1 MDRRSLSFKHAI
13 EVSYLKSLYEK
24 PKSILVG
31 ASLQVVAVML
41 AYLETG
47 SVTYPALAVLIFA
60 FALFR
65 YLAAV
70 RFHHE
75 DVEVKTERDILYWE
89 RLNFHGV
96 APASMFIGL
105 FAFLGIYYAPG
116 NYAALAGTMVVCC
129 TSATIVGKYYGS
141 RALVSSLM
149 VLISLPLIS
158 ALAFVGNY
166 YYFALAILAVPFS
179 MVVTSLAAGIRN
191 LLFEAATK
199 GAEAEELAD
208 RFTLALNNMPHGLV
222 MVNNQSRVMIMNDR
236 GRELLGFSPD
246 VDINDRPIKTL
257 VRAASYKSSQGDR
270 NVEGDPLGAFDALLN
285 GDAKERVTIETS
297 DDRILEFSHK
307 HEENGGAVLIFED
320 VTDRIKA
327 DERIRFMACY
337 DDLTGLCNRA
347 YFKDLAHAAF
357 ADGVETSSF
366 GLFIL
371 DVDHFKTVND
381 SYGHHAGDALLVE
394 IANRLNQ
401 FKSEGITI
409 SRLAGDEFVIL
420 HANMKDENDA
430 RYFASRIC
438 QMLNGDYWLI
448 GERVSISIS
457 LGFVYDRG
465 ENIHLQTQMVRAD
478 LALYACK
485 EDLDT
490 GFVQFEQS
498 MDEKYHH
505 RQRLKNDLQ
514 FALANNGLNVIYQPV
529 IDVET
534 QRIVACEALSRWHH
548 AELGPI
554 SPGEYIPLAEE
565 TGLITEITKSVLRQS
580 CLDCATWSDDLS
592 VSVNL
597 SAIDFQSPDLI
608 NHIRAA
614 LDESGL
620 DPSRLEVEVTET
632 AALADADETNSV
644 LKQLRALGLS
654 IALDDFGTGYSG
666 LSYLHSL
673 PLDRMK
679 IDRSFVIDVE
689 TDQRSV
695 SLLRGVL
702 TLAEELD
709 LKVTVEGVETV
720 EGLEIIVSSGKVGR
734 IQGFVFGA
742 HLPGSAIAEFGAR
755 KVIAGQTIG
764 AIC

>member
-1 MDRRSLSFKHAI
+1 MDRRSDSFKHAI

-31 ASLQVVAVML
+31 ASLQVTAVML
-41 AYLETG
+41 AFVETK
-47 SVTYPALAVLIFA
+47 SLTYPVLAILMFSFA
-60 FALFR
+60 IFR
-65 YLAAV
+65 YFAAI
-70 RFHHE
+70 RFHHI
-75 DVEVKTERDILYWE
+75 DVELKTENDLRYWE

-96 APASMFIGL
+96 APACLFVGI
-105 FAFLGIYYAPG
+105 FAFLGIYFAPG
-116 NYAALAGTMVVCC
+116 EYAALAGTMVVCC

-141 RALVSSLM
+141 KQLVSTLM
-149 VLISLPLIS
+149 LLISLPLIS
-158 ALAFVGNY
+158 ALAFVGHY
-166 YYFALAILAVPFS
+166 YHFALAILAVPFTL
-179 MVVTSLAAGIRN
+179 VVTSLATGIRN
-191 LLFEAATK
+191 LLFAAATK
-199 GAEAEELAD
+199 GAEAEESAD

-222 MVNNQSRVMIMNDR
+222 MVNNQNRVMIMNDR
-236 GRELLGFSPD
+236 GRELLGFSPE

-257 VRAASYKSSQGDR
+257 VRAATFQSSQGDR
-270 NVEGDPLGAFDALLN
+270 NLEGDPLAPFDALLN
-285 GDAKERVTIETS
+285 GETKGRVTVETS
-297 DDRILEFSHK
+297 AQRILEFTHK
-307 HEENGGAVLIFED
+307 HEANGGAVLIFED
-320 VTDRIKA
+320 VTDRIQA
-327 DERIRFMACY
+327 DERIRFMACF

-347 YFKDLAHAAF
+347 HFKDLAHSAF

-366 GLFIL
+366 GLFVL

-401 FKSEGITI
+401 FKGDGVTI

-420 HANMKDENDA
+420 HADMKDENDA

-448 GERVSISIS
+448 GERVSITIS

-485 EDLDT
+485 GDVES

-514 FALANNGLNVIYQPV
+514 FALANNALTVMYQPV

-554 SPGEYIPLAEE
+554 SPGDYIPLAEE
-565 TGLITEITKSVLRQS
+565 TGLITEITKSVLRRA

-597 SAIDFQSPDLI
+597 SAIDFQSPSLI
-608 NHIRAA
+608 SNIRAA

-620 DPSRLEVEVTET
+620 APSRLEVEVTET
-632 AALADADETNSV
+632 AALEDADETNSV
-644 LKQLRALGLS
+644 LQQLRQLGLS

-689 TDQRSV
+689 TDPRSV

-720 EGLEIIVSSGKVGR
+720 EGLDIIVNSGKVGR

-755 KVIAGQTIG
+755 KVIPGQAIG